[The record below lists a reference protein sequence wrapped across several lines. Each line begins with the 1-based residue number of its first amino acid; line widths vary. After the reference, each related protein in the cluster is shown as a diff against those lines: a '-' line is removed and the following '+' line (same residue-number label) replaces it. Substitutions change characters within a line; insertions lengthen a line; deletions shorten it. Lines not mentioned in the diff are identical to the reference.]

1 MNLAQVGEFSFV
13 LAVAGLTAG
22 VISNDVYQAFLSASV
37 LTMLLTP
44 FMMQASPFI
53 SERLSSQKLLRRLES
68 IKELSGPEDL
78 PTKRRDHVIIIGFG
92 LNGKNLARVL
102 RGARIPYVVLEFNTS
117 TVTDMKKQGEPIY
130 YGDGTKSETLNWIGI
145 KTAKALVIVISDP
158 ASTRN
163 IVKTA
168 RRQHTNLFIIART
181 RYTSEVDDLLRLG
194 ADEVIPEEFETSV
207 EIFSRLLTQY
217 QTPKNEIF
225 NFVDMIREDGYKTL
239 RQTRTAKQ
247 KPFFDKYTLLSSLT
261 IELFTINEPS
271 PVLGKSIEDLKFRTK
286 TGTSIIAI
294 ERGKMMHTSPDP
306 NFSFEA
312 GDIVFIT
319 GRREDIN
326 KALVYLTEGKIDGL

>member
-1 MNLAQVGEFSFV
+1 V
-13 LAVAGLTAG
+13 
-22 VISNDVYQAFLSASV
+22 
-37 LTMLLTP
+37 
-44 FMMQASPFI
+44 
-53 SERLSSQKLLRRLES
+53 
-68 IKELSGPEDL
+68 PEDF

-92 LNGKNLARVL
+92 LNGKNLAKVL
-102 RGARIPYVVLEFNTS
+102 REARIPYVVLEFNTS
-117 TVTDMKKQGEPIY
+117 IVTDMKKQGEPIY
-130 YGDGTKSETLNWIGI
+130 YGDGTKSETLKWIGI
-145 KTAKALVIVISDP
+145 KTARALVIVISDP

-163 IVKTA
+163 IVKIA

-217 QTPKNEIF
+217 QIPKNEIF

-247 KPFFDKYTLLSSLT
+247 KPFFDKHTLISNLT
-261 IELFTINEPS
+261 IELFAINEPS

-286 TGTSIIAI
+286 TGASIIAI
-294 ERGKMMHTSPDP
+294 ERGKMMHASPDP
-306 NFSFEA
+306 NFSFKT

-326 KALVYLTEGKIDGL
+326 KAIVYLTEGKVDA